1 MKKKT
6 TCREFS
12 GVFEPQKWWAW
23 VWALNFWVNKMG
35 EDEYTLAFGCGDR
48 EVEFVGV
55 KVLFASLEEIENY
68 IYQTFGIEVKF

>member
-1 MKKKT
+1 
-6 TCREFS
+6 
-12 GVFEPQKWWAW
+12 
-23 VWALNFWVNKMG
+23 MG

-48 EVEFVGV
+48 EIEFVGV